1 VKRLRRRG
9 RSAKKHALR
18 PRMRRTASEEARV
31 ATEAARRAVVNA
43 VHATAD
49 TLTASLEQMK
59 VVEADAPDPA

>member
-1 VKRLRRRG
+1 
-9 RSAKKHALR
+9 
-18 PRMRRTASEEARV
+18 MRRTASEEARV